1 MDDKLTDLILKKL
14 DSLDTKLGD
23 VTDELVKLRVRY
35 EGDIT
40 TLKVKLGLI
49 YSIVTLVISSAIGI
63 IFRFFV

>member
-49 YSIVTLVISSAIGI
+49 YSIVTLVISSAVGI

>member
-49 YSIVTLVISSAIGI
+49 YSIVTLVISSAVGI
-63 IFRFFV
+63 IFKFFV